1 MESNSFGNVGKL
13 SLETIST
20 QRVKNLGVDVAGKNV
35 AEKKKAAQEF
45 ASLLFLEVLKAM
57 RAALPQEG
65 LPETESLSR
74 DIYTTM
80 MDSEIARVMA
90 QRDTSGFTKM
100 VEQSLDRITDKAR
113 EPGVD
118 HAPTQGVVSS
128 AFGPRIDPLNGE
140 KGFHHGVDIAA
151 PAGSPIK
158 AATGGKVTFSG
169 LTLGYGNLV
178 EVDHGDGLVT
188 RYAHNAVNL
197 VAMGDEVSA
206 GQPIALV
213 GRTGRATDAHL
224 HFEVRRQGK
233 PVDPK
238 FLLGRP
244 VLRGTKL
251 NAVT

>member
-13 SLETIST
+13 SLETNST

-113 EPGVD
+113 EPGVNP
-118 HAPTQGVVSS
+118 APTQGVVSS

-169 LTLGYGNLV
+169 LTRGYGNLV